1 MAMWDIDY
9 DGVLMEC
16 QRMEALYKKMEE
28 NLEVFK
34 DASNVYS
41 QKIAYDAIKTRITP
55 IINMI
60 KQKMEES
67 KAIFNEKTKVIQE
80 MSREYKQTEE
90 DE

>member
-9 DGVLMEC
+9 DGVLLEC

-28 NLEVFK
+28 NLDAFK
-34 DASNVYS
+34 DASNAYS
-41 QKIAYDAIKTRITP
+41 QKIAYDAIKTRIIP

-80 MSREYKQTEE
+80 MSREYKLTEE